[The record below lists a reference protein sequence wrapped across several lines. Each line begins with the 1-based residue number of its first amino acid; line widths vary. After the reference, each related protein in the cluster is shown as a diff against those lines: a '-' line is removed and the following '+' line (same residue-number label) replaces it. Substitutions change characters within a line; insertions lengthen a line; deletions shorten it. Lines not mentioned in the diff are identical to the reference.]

1 MAKSPSKRRVL
12 FVVHGHPAERPGG
25 VEHYALQLHRALGD
39 HGGWESTLLA
49 RSGPPHSE
57 RRVPADGRRIA
68 SLNGAADELLLF
80 TEGYEYD
87 WLNGTM
93 RHDKSLYTRHLRAL
107 LKELRP
113 DVVHFQHTLFIG
125 YDAIREVR
133 RTLPRA
139 AIVVTLHEFLAICH
153 QRGQMVRATDGS
165 LCDHEGPDR
174 CAECFPDVAPT
185 RFALRKQFVQAQF
198 ALADLFVAPSRLLRD
213 RFIAWG
219 LPPERILLE
228 DYGQPESRAPA
239 VERPSPHKVFGF
251 FGQLTPFK
259 GIDVLLRAAALAAND
274 VPSDREPLLHVHGAN
289 LDLQERAFR
298 ERLAR
303 ALQAPGVTSHGPY
316 APTEVG
322 SLMDGV
328 DWVVVPSVWWEN
340 SPLVIA
346 EAFARRRPVICSDV
360 GGMAEKVA
368 HERDGLRVR
377 PGDPA
382 ALAGTVRRA
391 VSEDGLWERLSAGIR
406 PPHAMS
412 AHLET
417 LTAAYEGLLW

>member
-1 MAKSPSKRRVL
+1 MAKRRVL
-12 FVVHGHPAERPGG
+12 FIAHGHPAERAGG
-25 VEHYALQLHRALGD
+25 VEHYAVQLHRALRD
-39 HGGWESTLLA
+39 HVGWEPTLLA
-49 RSGPPHSE
+49 RSGPPHSA
-57 RRVPADGRRIA
+57 RRPPADGRRIV
-68 SLNGAADELLLF
+68 SLNGAANELLLF
-80 TEGYEYD
+80 TDGYDYD

-139 AIVVTLHEFLAICH
+139 AIVMTLHEFLPICH
-153 QRGQMVRATDGS
+153 QRGQMVRAIDGS
-165 LCDHEGPDR
+165 LCDREAPER
-174 CAECFPDVAPT
+174 CAECFPDVGSE
-185 RFALRKQFVQAQF
+185 RFALRKHFVQAQF
-198 ALADLFVAPSRLLRD
+198 ALADLFVAPSRLVRD
-213 RFIAWG
+213 RFVAWG

-228 DYGQPESRAPA
+228 DYGQPDDKVPA
-239 VERPSPHKVFGF
+239 VERPSPHTVFGF

-259 GIDVLLRAAALAAND
+259 GIDVLLHAAALAAHD
-274 VPSDREPLLHVHGAN
+274 VPIDREPLLHVHGAN
-289 LDLQERAFR
+289 LDLQERSFR

-316 APTEVG
+316 ASTEVG

-346 EAFARRRPVICSDV
+346 EAFARRRPVICSDL

-382 ALAGTVRRA
+382 ALAGALRRA
-391 VSEDGLWERLSAGIR
+391 VSEDDLWERLRAGIR
-406 PPHAMS
+406 PPHAMA

-417 LTAAYEGLLW
+417 LTAAYEGLLP